1 MTAEPTLIAADTL
14 RRYVADVL
22 QTQDVSVEDAAVVA
36 DCLVH
41 ANLSGVDSHG
51 VVRLPHYVRRLRNGT
66 IQARPTIM
74 FEQRAPAMGVLD
86 GGDGL
91 GHVVTWRACREAAAL
106 ARSAGVG
113 MVSVRHSSHFGMT
126 GYYAYHLAKQG
137 LASQVMTDTDAFL
150 IPFGGRQA
158 FFGTNPICMGWPT
171 PREIPVILDM
181 ATTSVPYGKV
191 ALAQAEGRAIP
202 PDWGLDAA
210 GNPTTDPHAV
220 AGLHPIAGPK
230 GSGLAMMIG
239 MYSSLL
245 AGAPWGPHIN
255 AMYGQMD
262 APRGLA
268 HFVMAFD
275 VARLTP
281 LDEFQA
287 ELGRMLDELTAVP
300 PAAGYDRVYYP
311 GEIEGLRRAQRARD
325 GVPIEAGLWAELA
338 ELGEEVGVEL

>member
-66 IQARPTIM
+66 IQARPMIM

>member
-1 MTAEPTLIAADTL
+1 
-14 RRYVADVL
+14 
-22 QTQDVSVEDAAVVA
+22 
-36 DCLVH
+36 
-41 ANLSGVDSHG
+41 
-51 VVRLPHYVRRLRNGT
+51 
-66 IQARPTIM
+66 M